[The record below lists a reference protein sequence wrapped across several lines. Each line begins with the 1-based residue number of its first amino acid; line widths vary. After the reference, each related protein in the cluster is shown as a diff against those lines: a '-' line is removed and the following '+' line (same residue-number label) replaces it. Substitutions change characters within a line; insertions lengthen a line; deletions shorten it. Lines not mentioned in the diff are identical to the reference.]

1 MTALKLGR
9 QPARHDDRTLR
20 LASYLTPAAPKPPT
34 TVDRLAA
41 VKTWPMLL
49 NDIEGDCVPAGG
61 GHALSAFAANVHRNV
76 TVTDTDVNAAYTA
89 MTGFDPTKTGPNG
102 SNPTDTG
109 TVMLDFMNYWR
120 RVGIAGH
127 KIDAFVSVNPANHD
141 EVRTAVQLFDGV
153 LTGLDLPLSAE
164 PQFRAR
170 RVWATASG
178 PNGQPGSL
186 GGHCVWT
193 GAVSPGRL
201 RCVTWGTVQAMS
213 WAFWD
218 RYTSECFAAVS
229 LDQLDGKGLSVTGL
243 NLDALLADLHRS
255 TG

>member
-34 TVDRLAA
+34 TVDRLKP
-41 VKTWPMLL
+41 VPTWDILG
-49 NDIEGDCVPAGG
+49 NDRAGDCGPATE
-61 GHALSAFAANVHRNV
+61 GHGTVAFGANIGRPI
-76 TVTDTDVNAAYTA
+76 TVTTADTLAVYTA
-89 MTGFDPTKTGPNG
+89 MTGYDPTRTLPDG

-109 TVMLDFMNYWR
+109 VVLLDLMNHWR
-120 RVGIAGH
+120 KVGIAGH
-127 KIDAFVSVNPANHD
+127 KIDAFVSVNPRNHD

-164 PQFRAR
+164 PQFRAH

-229 LDQLDGKGLSVTGL
+229 LDQLDAKGLSVTGL
-243 NLDALLADLHRS
+243 NLDALLADLHRI